1 MSNNGLIDYL
11 QEVIK
16 TFDMTEEEKKII
28 LEYIKEIDINAKPLY
43 KLLGKDENKIKVL
56 TELKHNFSGGR
67 KDV

>member
-1 MSNNGLIDYL
+1 MSNNGLVDHL

-28 LEYIKEIDINAKPLY
+28 LEYIKEIDISAQPLY
-43 KLLGKDENKIKVL
+43 RLLGKDENKIRVL
-56 TELKHNFSGGR
+56 TELKHNFSGGQ